1 MSSANSDKQVTC
13 LCLSSGVF
21 CSCRWGGLCLLQRCP
36 LSALVMLDHQ
46 AEAAVQL
53 QLPRQTVPLSSVV
66 AISTR
71 FFYCLR
77 GLLVQSLQNPLSE
90 TIFSFWSST
99 VVCVPG
105 RHLGLNS
112 G

>member
-1 MSSANSDKQVTC
+1 MSPSEMPAKCSRDAGPPSRGGSTASVAKTDCSPV
-13 LCLSSGVF
+13 LCGGHKHPILLLSP
-21 CSCRWGGLCLLQRCP
+21 R
-36 LSALVMLDHQ
+36 
-46 AEAAVQL
+46 AAGAV
-53 QLPRQTVPLSSVV
+53 
-66 AISTR
+66 STK
-71 FFYCLR
+71 
-77 GLLVQSLQNPLSE
+77 PLSE

>member
-21 CSCRWGGLCLLQRCP
+21 CSCRWGGLCLFQRCP

-53 QLPRQTVPLSSVV
+53 QLPRQTDCSPVLCGGHKHPILLLSPRAAGAV
-66 AISTR
+66 STK
-71 FFYCLR
+71 
-77 GLLVQSLQNPLSE
+77 PPE
-90 TIFSFWSST
+90 
-99 VVCVPG
+99 
-105 RHLGLNS
+105 
-112 G
+112 